1 MSTDKTPMLDV
12 KYDPWLYLHGRGVLS
27 EDLLLELLDLIKQEV
42 DGTEAVVE
50 EFTDGNLIKFLS
62 RSYVSITTQN
72 KATDFLKELLNISFQ
87 KQILSLVNIDYS
99 MGFSATL
106 SMEVVPPHTRVA
118 PVTSTGGAKDIVV
131 LRYLV
136 DNATTRILKKHN
148 DTTVMTVSNG
158 DAVIV
163 AVNEQHCITANE
175 SPTAQYEIVLTIKTN
190 FIDPHKLQHSS
201 DSDIGVIIDCK
212 NCESDT
218 LLPDLEAGLGNI
230 TRKNLLHNGFSNIVA
245 FSEREDFDI
254 AVNTLAKH
262 GVRRALV
269 VFAGAM
275 VGSKTLSKVIQAP
288 HISAYAE
295 DGVVHRKYAIF
306 DIDKYDYFQMRGKY
320 MSNVLPD
327 ITPNRPEFFD
337 IALLTPD
344 AETYRFLE
352 RIYHFDVPADVALLS
367 DAGQGDIQMGGIILE
382 RIKEILLNTV

>member
-1 MSTDKTPMLDV
+1 MSIDKTLMLDV
-12 KYDPWLYLHGRGVLS
+12 KYDPWLYLHGHGVLS
-27 EDLLLELLDLIKQEV
+27 EDLRLELLDLIKQEV

-62 RSYVSITTQN
+62 RSYVSI
-72 KATDFLKELLNISFQ
+72 KAQPSATAFLKQLLDSSFQ
-87 KQILSLVNIDYS
+87 RQILDLMEIDYS
-99 MGFSATL
+99 IGFNTTL
-106 SMEVVPPHTRVA
+106 SMTITQPRTTTKSVI
-118 PVTSTGGAKDIVV
+118 STCGAKDIVV
-131 LRYLV
+131 LRYFV
-136 DNATTRILKKHN
+136 DGAVDRELQSGNNSATLTA
-148 DTTVMTVSNG
+148 TNG
-158 DAVIV
+158 DAVV
-163 AVNEQHCITANE
+163 FAVNGHSVNVK
-175 SPTAQYEIVLTIKTN
+175 SSDNPQYEIVLTIKTN

-201 DSDIGVIIDCK
+201 DSDVGVIIDCK

-230 TRKNLLHNGFSNIVA
+230 TRKNLLRNGFSNIVA

-275 VGSKTLSKVIQAP
+275 VGPETLSKVIQAP

-295 DGVVHRKYAIF
+295 DGIVHRKYSIF

-320 MSNVLPD
+320 MSNVLSD

-352 RIYHFDVPADVALLS
+352 RIYHFDVPADVTLLS
-367 DAGQGDIQMGGIILE
+367 DAGQGDIQMGETILE
-382 RIKEILLNTV
+382 RMKEILLNTV